1 MDDGDQLHALY
12 RYRGDGKRQPPL
24 YIGRTNNPIRRTE
37 EHRRSKP
44 WITETVRID
53 VERFSADAIAE
64 AERQAIRREQPIY
77 NIQHNDGRLRVGI
90 TAEVTLSPPS
100 PESIAA
106 MLAMILVAGMAA
118 VWAFDFLANWNV
130 KRRAER
136 AGQQVELPPPRN
148 LFTQDP
154 QHWSARRLQSLVTLA
169 APTMGELEERELRRQ
184 EELDR
189 LSELTQGVYKMG
201 DAKAR

>member
-1 MDDGDQLHALY
+1 MEDEEQLHALY
-12 RYRGDGKRQPPL
+12 TWRGQGKRQPPL
-24 YIGRTNNPIRRTE
+24 YIGRTNNPMRRIE

-44 WITETVRID
+44 WITEAERID
-53 VERFSADAIAE
+53 LEWFSADAIAE
-64 AERQAIRREQPIY
+64 AEREAIRREQPIY
-77 NIQHNDGRLRVGI
+77 NIQHNRLRIEV

-106 MLAMILVAGMAA
+106 MLAAILASGMAA

-136 AGQQVELPPPRN
+136 AGRQVELPPPRN

-154 QHWSARRLQSLVTLA
+154 QHWSARLLQSLATIA
-169 APTMGELEERELRRQ
+169 APATGELKERELRQQ
-184 EELDR
+184 EALDR
-189 LSELTQGVYKMG
+189 FGELTQGLYKA
-201 DAKAR
+201 DSVDKA